1 MATMFQQLAQSIGV
15 ALSAIV
21 VHLTLAWN
29 HNQALNASS
38 LAPAFF
44 VIGLLS
50 LGGLFFFVPLHS
62 RAGDEISGHK

>member
-15 ALSAIV
+15 ALAAIV

-29 HNQALNASS
+29 HNQALTAPA

-50 LGGLFFFVPLHS
+50 LFGLFFFVPLHPN
-62 RAGDEISGHK
+62 AGEEISGRK